1 MTHRHQGFKPHW
13 WKQNTRSKA
22 QGETH
27 LANMKKHQDDA
38 KIIYLFFVCISC
50 VSSVFQVCITFDIF
64 CVSVVHHVCVCASVE
79 SVVSVYPLC
88 HQSDRKKRRAEVQR
102 QQAMAR
108 LQNEMALKEQNSMTL
123 ELRAAVEEALSAVF
137 GRYPA
142 EGSLFAR
149 QKYGING
156 N

>member
-1 MTHRHQGFKPHW
+1 MHQLN
-13 WKQNTRSKA
+13 Q
-22 QGETH
+22 
-27 LANMKKHQDDA
+27 L
-38 KIIYLFFVCISC
+38 YLYILC
-50 VSSVFQVCITFDIF
+50 VTSLI
-64 CVSVVHHVCVCASVE
+64 E
-79 SVVSVYPLC
+79 
-88 HQSDRKKRRAEVQR
+88 KKRRAEVQR